1 MWLDLRGR
9 AEQLKAKRQASGRPP
24 VGKKTEMAN
33 AYEAVRK
40 QVQQEATEEFIE
52 CERHLPLF
60 VLVGGVPP
68 AKGDFLVGEGEQ
80 AVVGD
85 GYAMS
90 VAAQITKHILG
101 ASERWFGVNHPGLSK
116 PWPEPGSKG
125 FRLSQES
132 PGSVAAELAVRQ
144 VALEGRHELS
154 RAVATE

>member
-1 MWLDLRGR
+1 MLGLRCR
-9 AEQLKAKRQASGRPP
+9 AEQLKANRQASGPPP
-24 VGKKTEMAN
+24 VGQKTEMAN

-52 CERHLPLF
+52 CERHLPLL

-85 GYAMS
+85 GYTMS

-101 ASERWFGVNHPGLSK
+101 ASEGWFDINHPVLSK
-116 PWPEPGSKG
+116 QWPEPRSKG
-125 FRLSQES
+125 FRMSE
-132 PGSVAAELAVRQ
+132 
-144 VALEGRHELS
+144 
-154 RAVATE
+154 